1 VIVPSRTSPPFGS
14 TFTVTVPLPEPL
26 DPAVTV
32 IHDAVLSAVHPHAGE
47 LAATATLIGPPTAGL
62 DAAAGVTVNRH
73 GAASCVMSA
82 VASFTVTTPWR
93 GDGSTLPSTRYDNAA
108 SPCPLGDDISE
119 IHDVDVDADHV
130 QSRLVLIVSVPAAP
144 VAGTEV
150 IELPTDTEH
159 FESLGDVTEIEDD
172 PQAEAKYARA
182 IDQSRLAAK
191 DERCRAPMRAAPQ
204 CKRFA
209 RASVLIR

>member
-1 VIVPSRTSPPFGS
+1 MICPSRASPPFGR
-14 TFTVTVPLPEPL
+14 TFSVTVPLPEPL

-47 LAATATLIGPPTAGL
+47 LASTAMPIGPPAAGL
-62 DAAAGVTVNRH
+62 VAAAGVTVNRH

-82 VASFTVTTPWR
+82 VASFTVTMPWR
-93 GDGSTLPSTRYDNAA
+93 GVGSTFVSTRYDNAA
-108 SPCPLGDDISE
+108 SPWPLADDISE
-119 IHDVDVDADHV
+119 IHDVAVDADHV
-130 QSRLVLIVSVPAAP
+130 QSRLVLMVSVPEAP

-172 PQAEAKYARA
+172 PQADARYARP
-182 IDQSRLAAK
+182 IDQSRLAATN
-191 DERCRAPMRAAPQ
+191 ERCCRAPMRAAHE

-209 RASVLIR
+209 RV